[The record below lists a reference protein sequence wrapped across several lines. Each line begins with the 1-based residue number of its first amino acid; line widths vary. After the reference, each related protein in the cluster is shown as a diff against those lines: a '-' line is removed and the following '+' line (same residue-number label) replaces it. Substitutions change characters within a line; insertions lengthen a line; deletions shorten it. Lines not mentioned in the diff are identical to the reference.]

1 MATKKEEPKEAAP
14 KEAPAPE
21 GVVMTEALQA
31 ELDRLLREIKPPEVE
46 DDGE

>member
-1 MATKKEEPKEAAP
+1 MATKREEPKEAAP

-31 ELDRLLREIKPPEVE
+31 ELDRKSTRLNSSHT
-46 DDGE
+46 